1 MHQTV
6 PSPSAEMVR
15 RGKVDGRG
23 KIERDDEEDGMGGD
37 GRGRE
42 MQRVDEV
49 GQREMEVVWGR
60 RG

>member
-1 MHQTV
+1 
-6 PSPSAEMVR
+6 MVR